1 MLSQES
7 VMNSNKSFNQ
17 GMLGNVHS
25 NLWLIQMPKNATKEY
40 MEDMFL
46 ETPLQFDTMAFAFTL
61 INGENKI
68 TTKRVYCNDNNLG
81 FHYTQQIEMSNF
93 LYSLLIGEEIII
105 YDAYRLSI
113 DTETLFRYYGS
124 WKNNSS
130 LHVAEPSIWTR
141 RGSLDGFHLR

>member
-1 MLSQES
+1 
-7 VMNSNKSFNQ
+7 MNSNKSFNQ

-68 TTKRVYCNDNNLG
+68 TSKSIL
-81 FHYTQQIEMSNF
+81 M
-93 LYSLLIGEEIII
+93 III
-105 YDAYRLSI
+105 
-113 DTETLFRYYGS
+113 LFLPGKLKVEIFRILY
-124 WKNNSS
+124 
-130 LHVAEPSIWTR
+130 
-141 RGSLDGFHLR
+141 

>member
-68 TTKRVYCNDNNLG
+68 TSKSILIIIILFFAR
-81 FHYTQQIEMSNF
+81 QIESRNF
-93 LYSLLIGEEIII
+93 SYS
-105 YDAYRLSI
+105 
-113 DTETLFRYYGS
+113 
-124 WKNNSS
+124 
-130 LHVAEPSIWTR
+130 
-141 RGSLDGFHLR
+141 

>member
-46 ETPLQFDTMAFAFTL
+46 ETPLQFDTMTFAFTL

-68 TTKRVYCNDNNLG
+68 TIKSVHSYDYNHMPSKWTGEIFR
-81 FHYTQQIEMSNF
+81 I
-93 LYSLLIGEEIII
+93 LY
-105 YDAYRLSI
+105 
-113 DTETLFRYYGS
+113 
-124 WKNNSS
+124 
-130 LHVAEPSIWTR
+130 
-141 RGSLDGFHLR
+141 

>member
-1 MLSQES
+1 MVRSIISFLKFRVSSNSNAITLHLYLHRDLQPLNTMLSQES

-61 INGENKI
+61 INGEN
-68 TTKRVYCNDNNLG
+68 
-81 FHYTQQIEMSNF
+81 
-93 LYSLLIGEEIII
+93 
-105 YDAYRLSI
+105 
-113 DTETLFRYYGS
+113 
-124 WKNNSS
+124 
-130 LHVAEPSIWTR
+130 
-141 RGSLDGFHLR
+141 

>member
-1 MLSQES
+1 MRIQMWLWIKFTIISTIAKKVRSIFSFLKFRVSSNSNAITLHLYLHRDLQPLNTMLSQES

-68 TTKRVYCNDNNLG
+68 TSKSIL
-81 FHYTQQIEMSNF
+81 M
-93 LYSLLIGEEIII
+93 III
-105 YDAYRLSI
+105 
-113 DTETLFRYYGS
+113 LFFMTSKLKVEFFCIIY
-124 WKNNSS
+124 W
-130 LHVAEPSIWTR
+130 
-141 RGSLDGFHLR
+141 

>member
-46 ETPLQFDTMAFAFTL
+46 ETPLQFDTMTFAFTL

-68 TTKRVYCNDNNLG
+68 TSKSIL
-81 FHYTQQIEMSNF
+81 M
-93 LYSLLIGEEIII
+93 III
-105 YDAYRLSI
+105 
-113 DTETLFRYYGS
+113 LF
-124 WKNNSS
+124 
-130 LHVAEPSIWTR
+130 
-141 RGSLDGFHLR
+141 